1 MSDAVSEVAERYDAV
16 STGFEQRLEGVGPG
30 QWTSPSPCADWT
42 AADVVDHVVMTH
54 RHVMGSLRGT
64 EAAPLA
70 DADDRLACWRAARR
84 DVQGAL
90 ADPAQA
96 QAVVGGLF
104 GEQPFESLVGR
115 LLCADTLFHTW
126 DLARATGQDDRL
138 DPGAVEAATAFLA
151 PLDEAI
157 RRPGGF
163 GPKIEPPTGADA
175 QTRLLNFG
183 GRAL

>member
-1 MSDAVSEVAERYDAV
+1 VTAVSEVARSYAAV
-16 STGFEQRLEGVGPG
+16 AAGFEARLRGVGTG
-30 QWTSPSPCADWT
+30 QWASPSPCREWT
-42 AADVVDHVVMTH
+42 AADVVDHVILTH
-54 RHVMGSLRGT
+54 RRVLGSLRGT
-64 EAAPLA
+64 EAEPLSE
-70 DADDRLACWRAARR
+70 ADDRLACWVAARR
-84 DVQGAL
+84 DVEAAL

-96 QAVVGGLF
+96 SATVGGMF

-138 DPGAVEAATAFLA
+138 DPAAVERAIEFLT
-151 PLDEAI
+151 PIDEAI

-163 GPKIEPPTGADA
+163 GPKIVPPDGADV

-183 GRAL
+183 GRTV